1 MRRIKQLS
9 LRNYRL
15 FGEAEQ
21 TLNFS
26 EDKNVTI
33 LVGNN
38 GSGKSSILDAIATEI
53 STFTSNFHGQ
63 SIRQFSDYDVHINEN
78 EKLGDYLKVNSNFI
92 TRYNGN
98 IEISRYRQGST
109 KAPDGVLRDVR
120 SYAETLMQMLANN
133 EPCEL
138 PIVAYY
144 GTGRGQ
150 IKAPERKRDFKKA
163 FSRWDAYSG
172 ALEANAN
179 FRQFIEWFDLMED
192 EERREKES
200 RRDWD
205 YKSKPLK
212 TVRRALNTFVGDR
225 FSNPRMELHPLRFTM
240 DETLPDGRTRQIRI
254 EQMSDGYKIVTAM
267 VADIASRMA
276 EANPDMQDPLQS
288 RGIVLIDEI
297 DLHLHPKWQRT
308 IIDKLT
314 ETFPNIQFIV
324 STHSPILLSGALEK
338 AQIMILT
345 AESVTD
351 IQALDYINY
360 DISQLL
366 LSDLFGID
374 SSRSTKWT
382 PLINEQKS
390 LLEKSIRTPEE
401 EERLKELDKTLSA
414 LSYGDTLAQIQS
426 RELIQKIAECLQ
438 IN

>member
-1 MRRIKQLS
+1 MRRIKQLV

-15 FGEAEQ
+15 FGETEQ

-38 GSGKSSILDAIATEI
+38 GSGKTSILDAIATEI
-53 STFTSNFHGQ
+53 STFTSNFQGQ

-78 EKLGDYLKVNSNFI
+78 EELGDYLKVNSDFI
-92 TRYNGN
+92 TRYNGE

-109 KAPDGVLRDVR
+109 KAPDGVLKNVR

-179 FRQFIEWFDLMED
+179 FKQFIEWFDLMED
-192 EERREKES
+192 EERREKENQ
-200 RRDWD
+200 RNWD
-205 YKSKPLK
+205 YKSKPLN

-225 FSNPRMELHPLRFTM
+225 FSNPRMELHPLRFVM
-240 DETLPDGRTRQIRI
+240 DETLPDGRTRQMRI

-276 EANPDMQDPLQS
+276 EANPSMQDPLQS
-288 RGIVLIDEI
+288 GGIVLIDEI

-338 AQIMILT
+338 AQIMILN

-351 IQALDYINY
+351 VQALDYINY

-382 PLINEQKS
+382 PFINEQKS

-414 LSYGDTLAQIQS
+414 LSYGETLAQIQS
-426 RELIQKIAECLQ
+426 RELIQKIAERLQ

>member
-21 TLNFS
+21 TLNFA
-26 EDKNVTI
+26 ENKNVTI
-33 LVGNN
+33 LVGSN

-53 STFTSNFHGQ
+53 STFTSNFQGQ
-63 SIRQFSDYDVHINEN
+63 SLRQFSDYDVHINEN
-78 EKLGDYLKVNSNFI
+78 DTLGNYLQVKSSFN
-92 TRYNGN
+92 TKYNGD
-98 IEISRYRQGST
+98 IEILRYRQGST
-109 KAPDGVLRDVR
+109 KAPDGILKNVR
-120 SYAETLMQMLANN
+120 NYAETLMRMLSDN

-138 PIVAYY
+138 PIAAYY

-150 IKAPERKRDFKKA
+150 IKAPERKRDFKKT
-163 FSRWDAYSG
+163 FTRWDAYSG
-172 ALEANAN
+172 ALDASAN
-179 FRQFIEWFDLMED
+179 FKQFIEWFDLMED
-192 EERREKES
+192 EERREKEN

-205 YKSKPLK
+205 YKSKSLE
-212 TVRRALNTFVGDR
+212 TVRRALSSFVGDK
-225 FSNPRMELHPLRFTM
+225 FSNPRMQLHPLRFVM
-240 DETLPDGRTRQIRI
+240 DEALEGGKTRQIRI

-276 EANPDMQDPLQS
+276 EANPYMEDPLQS
-288 RGIVLIDEI
+288 GGIVLIDEI

-308 IIDKLT
+308 IVDKLT
-314 ETFPNIQFIV
+314 TTFPNIQFIV

-345 AESVTD
+345 VDSITD
-351 IQALDYINY
+351 AHALDYINY

-374 SSRSTKWT
+374 STRPTKWT
-382 PLINEQKS
+382 PLITEQKT
-390 LLEKSIRTPEE
+390 LLEKHTRTPQE
-401 EERLKELDKTLSA
+401 EERLKELDKELSS

-426 RELIQKIAECLQ
+426 RELIQKIAERLQ
-438 IN
+438 IK

>member
-1 MRRIKQLS
+1 MRRIKRLA

-15 FGEAEQ
+15 FGETEQ

-38 GSGKSSILDAIATEI
+38 GSGKTSILDAIATEI
-53 STFTSNFHGQ
+53 STFTSNFQGQ

-78 EKLGDYLKVNSNFI
+78 EELGDYLKVNSDFI
-92 TRYNGN
+92 TRYNGE

-109 KAPDGVLRDVR
+109 KAPDGVLKNVR

-179 FRQFIEWFDLMED
+179 FKQFIEWFDLMED
-192 EERREKES
+192 EERREKENQ
-200 RRDWD
+200 RNWD
-205 YKSKPLK
+205 YKSKPLN

-225 FSNPRMELHPLRFTM
+225 FSNPRMELHPLRFVM
-240 DETLPDGRTRQIRI
+240 DETLPDGRTRQMRI

-276 EANPDMQDPLQS
+276 EANPSMQDPLQS
-288 RGIVLIDEI
+288 GGIVLIDEI

-338 AQIMILT
+338 AQIMILN

-351 IQALDYINY
+351 VQALDYINY

-382 PLINEQKS
+382 PFINEQKS

-414 LSYGDTLAQIQS
+414 LSYGETLAQIQS
-426 RELIQKIAECLQ
+426 RELIQKIAERLQ

>member
-15 FGEAEQ
+15 FGPNEQ
-21 TLNFS
+21 SINFA

-53 STFTSNFHGQ
+53 STFTSNFQGQ
-63 SIRQFSDYDVHINEN
+63 SLRQFSDYDVHINE
-78 EKLGDYLKVNSNFI
+78 EETLGDYLQVKSSFQ
-92 TRYNGN
+92 TKYNGD
-98 IEISRYRQGST
+98 IEISRYRQGSI
-109 KAPDGVLRDVR
+109 KAPDGVLRNVR

-133 EPCEL
+133 EVCEL

-150 IKAPERKRDFKKA
+150 IKAPERKRDFKKT
-163 FSRWDAYSG
+163 FTRWDAYTG

-192 EERREKES
+192 EERRERENQ
-200 RRDWD
+200 RNWD
-205 YKSKPLK
+205 YKSNALQ
-212 TVRRALNTFVGDR
+212 TVRTALATFVGER
-225 FSNPRMELHPLRFTM
+225 FSNPRMQIHPLRFVM
-240 DETLPDGRTRQIRI
+240 DESIDDGRTRQIRI

-276 EANPDMQDPLQS
+276 EANPDMENPLQS
-288 RGIVLIDEI
+288 GGIVLIDEI

-314 ETFPNIQFIV
+314 KTFPNIQFIV
-324 STHSPILLSGALEK
+324 STHSPILLSGALEI
-338 AQIMILT
+338 AQIIILT
-345 AESVTD
+345 PNSATD
-351 IQALDYINY
+351 AHALDYINY
-360 DISQLL
+360 DISQIL

-382 PLINEQKS
+382 PLLNEQKA
-390 LLEKSIRTPEE
+390 LLEKSTRTEQEE
-401 EERLKELDKTLSA
+401 DRLQELDKELSA

-426 RELIQKIAECLQ
+426 RELIQKIAERLK
-438 IN
+438 IK